1 MFRPLY
7 STVFICVIVFWN
19 YMSNH
24 SNAIMKLTE
33 RCVCKCFYESTLD
46 LVVFSA
52 SLTGYKLNVGFITR
66 VRLNHLLD
74 AGDITA
80 QKVELFHTAN
90 FFVKAVEYALQRLPL
105 SEPLLKH
112 ARFLDVRQ
120 RAECGVEDAL
130 YFVDR

>member
-1 MFRPLY
+1 
-7 STVFICVIVFWN
+7 
-19 YMSNH
+19 
-24 SNAIMKLTE
+24 MKLKE
-33 RCVCKCFYESTLD
+33 RCVFKCFYGSTLD
-46 LVVFSA
+46 LIVFSA

-80 QKVELFHTAN
+80 QKVELFHTAALN

-105 SEPLLKH
+105 IEPLLKH